1 MTIQMVT
8 FSKYFFPQETQH
20 RMNYLMNVHIFEPE
34 HLVLNATVVLWPQ
47 NIYPIF
53 EQSDEVNNYPGM
65 DLNGY
70 SLYKL

>member
-1 MTIQMVT
+1 
-8 FSKYFFPQETQH
+8 
-20 RMNYLMNVHIFEPE
+20 MNYLMNVHIFEPE